1 MRPDLQ
7 LALIGYGL
15 AGRVFHAPL
24 IQHTPGLV
32 LHSIVSSQRDTLLRT
47 FSDVH
52 VRATPQEVFD
62 DPAVDAVVIAT
73 PNEQHAPLAIAALAA
88 GKHVL
93 VDKPFALDVAEA
105 ETVLAAAR
113 DAGRIAT
120 VFQNRRFDADF
131 LTLQALLAE
140 GTLGDVAECHAHFDR
155 YRPQVRDRWREQD
168 GPAVACGT
176 TSART
181 CWTRCWCC
189 SAGPRRSMPIWP
201 CSAKAA
207 AASITSTPCC
217 TTRGIARSCMPV
229 RWWQRPRR
237 TSACMAARPA
247 GSSTAWMCR
256 KRSCAAVLRRVRR
269 AGASIRGMAS
279 WCAAMPRTTCSSTVD
294 NLPGDYRRLYA
305 QFAAAMHGD
314 GEATV
319 SPVQALQLMRLLQ
332 AGMDSAREG
341 RRIALGDRQG
351 CALHLPNRPLAGN
364 LNSNGAVSV
373 RWSGEPC
380 FDWLETLSCGGDPT
394 LDLHGSEPFGNGKG
408 SDPTAVLTTS

>member
-32 LHSIVSSQRDTLLRT
+32 LHSIVSSQRDTLLRA

-105 ETVLAAAR
+105 EAVLAAAR

-131 LTLQALLAE
+131 LTLQALLAD
-140 GTLGDVAECHAHFDR
+140 GTLGDIAECHVHFDR

-168 GPAVACGT
+168 GPG
-176 TSART
+176 SGL
-181 CWTRCWCC
+181 WYDLGPP
-189 SAGPRRSMPIWP
+189 AGPDAGAVRL
-201 CSAKAA
+201 
-207 AASITSTPCC
+207 
-217 TTRGIARSCMPV
+217 ARS
-229 RWWQRPRR
+229 
-237 TSACMAARPA
+237 
-247 GSSTAWMCR
+247 
-256 KRSCAAVLRRVRR
+256 
-269 AGASIRGMAS
+269 
-279 WCAAMPRTTCSSTVD
+279 
-294 NLPGDYRRLYA
+294 
-305 QFAAAMHGD
+305 
-314 GEATV
+314 
-319 SPVQALQLMRLLQ
+319 
-332 AGMDSAREG
+332 
-341 RRIALGDRQG
+341 DR
-351 CALHLPNRPLAGN
+351 C
-364 LNSNGAVSV
+364 
-373 RWSGEPC
+373 
-380 FDWLETLSCGGDPT
+380 
-394 LDLHGSEPFGNGKG
+394 
-408 SDPTAVLTTS
+408 